1 MIFGGIQVSVHGGIL
16 GIEKVKSRVDD
27 LIFCVTGLDSPLVLY
42 LEICILSRFVTGGH
56 SYQIAKRTE
65 IRVVTYL

>member
-1 MIFGGIQVSVHGGIL
+1 M
-16 GIEKVKSRVDD
+16 
-27 LIFCVTGLDSPLVLY
+27 LY
-42 LEICILSRFVTGGH
+42 LEICILNHFVAGGH